1 MIWDEIE
8 FIIRETGLQLRR
20 ERLIAIATISSA
32 AVLLIVLGSIVL
44 FHLNVREWTNRVSR
58 ELEVWAYFDKDV
70 TRLRA
75 ESLSREVARWPEVT
89 SARFVPKEEGM
100 KKLQGYLPSSEALR
114 GIGNPLPDGVQ
125 VRVIEPKLVPDV
137 SQRLADLS
145 EVKDVVPT
153 PEEAVQE
160 GGLVQRLA
168 KMKLIVA
175 WAGGIIAAL
184 VAIAGVFIVHNTVR
198 LALHARWREIYIM
211 QLVGGTR
218 GLIAA
223 PFMVEGA
230 IHGIIGAAIACCL
243 LIPAHMYLRDLSTR
257 AAPFFQLMPDRALI
271 GFALGLLLTGA
282 LLGLTG
288 SAVSIRR
295 FLARRPGWQA

>member
-20 ERLIAIATISSA
+20 ERLIAIATISSV

-44 FHLNVREWTNRVSR
+44 FHMNGRQWTNRVSR
-58 ELEVWAYFDKDV
+58 ELEVWAYFGKDV

-100 KKLQGYLPSSEALR
+100 KKLQAYLPNAEALR

-125 VRVIEPKLVPDV
+125 IRVLEPKMVPDV
-137 SQRLADLS
+137 SQRLADLT

-160 GGLVQRLA
+160 GGLVQKLA
-168 KMKLIVA
+168 KIKLIVS

-198 LALHARWREIYIM
+198 LALHARWREIFIM

-218 GLIAA
+218 GLVAA
-223 PFMVEGA
+223 PFMLEGM
-230 IHGIIGAAIACCL
+230 IHGIIGAAVACCL
-243 LIPAHMYLRDLSTR
+243 LVPAHMYLHQLSAR

-271 GFALGLLLTGA
+271 GFVFSVLLAGA
-282 LLGLTG
+282 FLGLTG
-288 SAVSIRR
+288 SAISIRR
-295 FLARRPGWQA
+295 FLARRPGWQT

>member
-8 FIIRETGLQLRR
+8 FILRETGLQLRR
-20 ERLIAIATISSA
+20 ERLIAIATISSV
-32 AVLLIVLGSIVL
+32 AVLLIVLGAIVL
-44 FHLNVREWTNRVSR
+44 FHLNVRQWTNRVSR
-58 ELEVWAYFDKDV
+58 ELEIWAYFDKDV
-70 TRLRA
+70 TRLKAKR
-75 ESLSREVARWPEVT
+75 LSREVARWPEVT

-100 KKLQGYLPSSEALR
+100 KKLQAYLPNTEALR

-125 VRVIEPKLVPDV
+125 IRVLEPKMVPDV
-137 SQRLADLS
+137 SQRLADLT

-153 PEEAVQE
+153 PEEAAQE
-160 GGLVQRLA
+160 GGLVQKLA
-168 KMKLIVA
+168 KMKLIVS

-184 VAIAGVFIVHNTVR
+184 VAIAGVLIVHNTVR
-198 LALHARWREIYIM
+198 LALHARWREIFIM

-223 PFMVEGA
+223 PFMLEGM
-230 IHGIIGAAIACCL
+230 IHGIIGSAIACCL
-243 LIPAHMYLRDLSTR
+243 LVPAHMYLHALSAR

-271 GFALGLLLTGA
+271 GFVLGALLLGA

-288 SAVSIRR
+288 SAISIRR
-295 FLARRPGWQA
+295 FLARRPGWQT